1 MPHLPLSL
9 RLRCQRML
17 VVAALFA
24 GLATSAPQAWSQE
37 TGGMSTVAV
46 VAVSDY
52 NQLITDIDKLGEL
65 GGQVKAGQQL
75 EGMLNFFTQNKG
87 LQGLDKTKPW
97 GAVVQTDG
105 FQFMPVV
112 CLPVTD
118 LDALLELATMF
129 QMKTSDVGDGITEI
143 EIPNQSIYVKRGTG
157 WAYLAQTA
165 EMLAATPD
173 NPEAMFAKLTADYDI
188 GVRLMVQNVPE
199 MYRSIAVEQMRAG
212 MEQGMEQMEGESDA
226 DFAARRKGAEAQI
239 EQLAQMINELD
250 ELTLGANYDASQG
263 SLVLDGISKPLAG
276 TDSAAAVDIYSSAKT
291 AFAGCL
297 DENAAV
303 RFNISVQTPP
313 ELLAKY
319 ADQNKAQMDSMR
331 KQLMNAIENEAD
343 LPNDAARETVKD
355 AAGDVMDSL
364 EATLMSGKFDV
375 AGHVNMSADSLTV
388 IKGGYA
394 KEPAKLE
401 SALKKVAAMMEGQP
415 DFPGVQWNAASH
427 AGMTI
432 HTMAIPVPADK
443 PEARRMLGEQL
454 DIALALGNDSFYF
467 AAGEDCMAKLTAA
480 MDASGSSQPVKP
492 MQMSIALQP
501 ILKTIGE
508 LDPTGNPILA
518 DLNEA
523 LLTAEGMDE
532 IHMTAE
538 GMDGQIRGRL
548 ELESGVLKAIGAGVQ
563 AARMQGAG
571 AGF

>member
-1 MPHLPLSL
+1 
-9 RLRCQRML
+9 
-17 VVAALFA
+17 VVATFA
-24 GLATSAPQAWSQE
+24 GMLANSPQAFSQE
-37 TGGMSTVAV
+37 TGGMKTVAV

-52 NQLITDIDKLGEL
+52 EQLIADIDKLGEL
-65 GGQVKAGQQL
+65 GGQVKAGQQM

-87 LQGLDKTKPW
+87 LAGLDKTKPW

-112 CLPVTD
+112 CVPVTD
-118 LDALLELATMF
+118 LSALLELATMF
-129 QMKTSDVGDGITEI
+129 QMKTTEVGDGITEI
-143 EIPNQSIYVKRGTG
+143 EIPNQSIYVKEGTG
-157 WAYLAQTA
+157 WAFLAQSA

-173 NPEAMFAKLTADYDI
+173 NPQAMFAQLTADYDV

-199 MYRSIAVEQMRAG
+199 MYRSIGVEQMRAG
-212 MEQGMEQMEGESDA
+212 MEQGMEQMEGESDE
-226 DFAARRKGAEAQI
+226 DFASRRKGAEAQI
-239 EQLAQMINELD
+239 EQLAQMINELE
-250 ELTLGANYDASQG
+250 ELTLGANYDGAQG
-263 SLVLDGISKPLAG
+263 NLILDGISKPLAG
-276 TDSAAAVDIYSSAKT
+276 TDSAEAAAIYASAKT

-297 DENAAV
+297 DDNAAI
-303 RFNISVQTPP
+303 RFNMSVQSPP
-313 ELLAKY
+313 ELMAKY
-319 ADQNKAQMDSMR
+319 ADQTKAQMDSMR

-343 LPNDAARETVKD
+343 LPNDAARETVKS

-364 EATLMSGKFDV
+364 EATIMSGTFDV
-375 AGHVNMSADSLTV
+375 AGHVNVSTTEVSILS
-388 IKGGYA
+388 GGFV

-415 DFPGVQWNAASH
+415 DFPGVQWNAATH

-432 HTMAIPVPADK
+432 HTMTIPVPDWEDEVQK
-443 PEARRMLGEQL
+443 ILGGEM
-454 DIALALGNDSFYF
+454 DIALAIGNDSFYF
-467 AAGEDCMAKLTAA
+467 AAGTDNMAKLKAA
-480 MDASGSSQPVKP
+480 IDASGQSQSVKP
-492 MQMSIALQP
+492 FNMSLSLLPFIQTGKALD
-501 ILKTIGE
+501 KTN
-508 LDPTGNPILA
+508 NPILA

-532 IHMTAE
+532 IHMTVE